1 MKRAKEQMQLTD
13 ANMAHDLTWWLTDL
27 SLPLFA
33 TFMGIQLAHEVGHRV
48 VAAAY
53 GVSTGIR

>member
-1 MKRAKEQMQLTD
+1 MKRAEEQMQLTD
-13 ANMAHDLTWWLTDL
+13 ANMAYDLTWLTDL

-33 TFMGIQLAHEVGHRV
+33 TFVGIQLAHEVGHRV

-53 GVSTGIR
+53 GVSTGLR

>member
-13 ANMAHDLTWWLTDL
+13 ANMAHNLTWLTDL

-53 GVSTGIR
+53 GVSTGLR

>member
-1 MKRAKEQMQLTD
+1 MKRAEEQMQLTD
-13 ANMAHDLTWWLTDL
+13 ANMAYDLTWLTDM

-33 TFMGIQLAHEVGHRV
+33 TFVVIQLAHEVGHRV

-53 GVSTGIR
+53 GVSTGLR